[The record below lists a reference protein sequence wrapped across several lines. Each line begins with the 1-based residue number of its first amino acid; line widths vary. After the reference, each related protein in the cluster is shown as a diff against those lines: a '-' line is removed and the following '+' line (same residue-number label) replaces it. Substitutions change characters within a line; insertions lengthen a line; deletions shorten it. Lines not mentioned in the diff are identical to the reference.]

1 MTLENTLQ
9 PKWTQGV
16 PASRGASDSRREGVQ
31 PSHAHAP
38 AQATPGD
45 AGRPSTA
52 RRLQSLVLYQKPVL
66 PGFGLSLGVSVLF
79 ISLVILFP
87 LSALFVF
94 ISDMGMAQF
103 WSAVSDPR
111 VVAAY
116 RVTLSAAFWSTAAAL
131 VIGTLLAW
139 VLARYD
145 FPGRRLMDAMIDLPF
160 ALPTAVAGLTLATL
174 LAPGGWIGQLFAGT
188 DIRLAYA
195 WPGIVIAMTFTSL
208 PFIVRSV
215 QPLIQSL
222 DASIEEAAQTLGA
235 TPWQTFTRVLV
246 PLLAPGLIAGT
257 SQAFIRGL
265 GEFGAVVLI
274 AGNTPFKTEV
284 ASLMIFVRLAEY
296 DYASAAAIAS
306 VVLFASLLMLFSVQ
320 LLQNRWL
327 AKRR

>member
-1 MTLENTLQ
+1 MTIQNTLQ
-9 PKWTQGV
+9 PEWSAGQRDGHTTL
-16 PASRGASDSRREGVQ
+16 
-31 PSHAHAP
+31 AP
-38 AQATPGD
+38 AVQ
-45 AGRPSTA
+45 RPRRTLGQRV
-52 RRLQSLVLYQKPVL
+52 RRLVLHQKPVL

-87 LSALFVF
+87 LSALFIY
-94 ISDMGMAQF
+94 ISDMSVAQY

-111 VVAAY
+111 VVASY
-116 RVTLSAAFWSTAAAL
+116 RVTLSAAFWSTMAAL
-131 VIGTLLAW
+131 MIGTLLAW

-174 LAPGGWIGQLFAGT
+174 LSPGGWIGQLFADTGVK
-188 DIRLAYA
+188 LAYA

-215 QPLIQSL
+215 QPVIQNL

-235 TPWQTFTRVLV
+235 TPQQTFRHVFLPILT
-246 PLLAPGLIAGT
+246 PALIAGT

-274 AGNTPFKTEV
+274 AGNAPFKTEV

-296 DYASAAAIAS
+296 DYPSAAAIAS
-306 VVLFASLLMLFSVQ
+306 VVLAASLLMLFTVQ
-320 LLQNRWL
+320 TFQNRWL